1 MLGQKV
7 THILCIKVLVVAA
20 VHVLQQRIHHH
31 MMIPVVVDAS
41 HLHDEFYE
49 LRVQLVYGCSF
60 FASSSVY
67 SLFD

>member
-49 LRVQLVYGCSF
+49 L
-60 FASSSVY
+60 
-67 SLFD
+67 